1 MPQKVKYGNT
11 KQPSMPG
18 SIVKRQLALSSQRA
32 KVFQISRRFSTLS
45 NGSQKAS
52 NATSVRNSNAMRNIN
67 EAMYKV
73 LVTNFNF
80 V

>member
-32 KVFQISRRFSTLS
+32 KVFQISRRFS
-45 NGSQKAS
+45 NDSQKS
-52 NATSVRNSNAMRNIN
+52 SKNASVRNSKAMRLN
-67 EAMYKV
+67 
-73 LVTNFNF
+73 
-80 V
+80 